1 MKTVHYQMVRLGEI
15 AHVTTGKSNVEDAT
29 ETGIYPFYDRSQVIK
44 RSNRFLFDVPSAI
57 IVPGEGT
64 QFIPRIA
71 HGKFDLH
78 QRAYAVILREDVSAE
93 YIYYA
98 ILNAHEYFATVATG
112 STVSSLR
119 LGMFLHMP
127 IHLPDL
133 PTQLRIAGVLGSIDE
148 KIELN
153 RRKIAELE
161 ALAKTI
167 YDYWFVQFDFPD
179 ATGRPYK
186 SSGGKMVWNG
196 QLKREVP
203 EGWEVVLL
211 SNLCSISTK
220 QCVPSKMDCNL
231 LEHYSIPAFDEGVY
245 PSFDPPAA
253 ILSNKFVV
261 PQGGILYSKLNAQ
274 FKRIWDPLHL
284 TALPIASSEFVIY
297 VPHDLQLRGF
307 IYATLNA
314 ERVYKFANSISSCS
328 TGSRKRFTPETT
340 YRFPV
345 AIPNDNEIV
354 ERFSKL
360 FSDILGSIKKCRVEG
375 VMLRDTRDTLL
386 PLLMNGQVVVG

>member
-1 MKTVHYQMVRLGEI
+1 MEQNVHVSPDEGLWAPKYGVFFPQRTQRPQRPCVLCGLQDVI
-15 AHVTTGKSNVEDAT
+15 A
-29 ETGIYPFYDRSQVIK
+29 
-44 RSNRFLFDVPSAI
+44 
-57 IVPGEGT
+57 EG
-64 QFIPRIA
+64 R
-71 HGKFDLH
+71 G
-78 QRAYAVILREDVSAE
+78 R
-93 YIYYA
+93 
-98 ILNAHEYFATVATG
+98 
-112 STVSSLR
+112 
-119 LGMFLHMP
+119 
-127 IHLPDL
+127 DL
-133 PTQLRIAGVLGSIDE
+133 PIAGVLGSIDE

-307 IYATLNA
+307 I
-314 ERVYKFANSISSCS
+314 
-328 TGSRKRFTPETT
+328 
-340 YRFPV
+340 
-345 AIPNDNEIV
+345 
-354 ERFSKL
+354 
-360 FSDILGSIKKCRVEG
+360 
-375 VMLRDTRDTLL
+375 
-386 PLLMNGQVVVG
+386 